1 MLVAYTWPPFALILV
16 ATLFGIVLNLGAG
29 FLAPVC
35 MYQWCSK
42 ADPWAHDRRLLNS
55 AAHGD
60 DHKKRRQTE
69 WKATIQKY
77 NRICF
82 ALHLISAS
90 ALFYLVYGNP
100 KWPVCA
106 TTPHFSWVPALVE
119 DEGKSCRDVACRVN
133 VEYASVGRIPLEWLV
148 CAFHMMSVFAHF
160 LNMVSTMYTDWLVR
174 RMNPGRWLEYFFS
187 ASIMQAVLLVMTGY
201 TDVWLLST
209 SAVLMAITQV
219 FGHTTEQYLYAADK
233 ADKGLLDLHFAEKWQ
248 FFFAGVV
255 SFSPPWVAIYYSFLW
270 SIDNS
275 DPGPPEWVKAL
286 IWTLVLT
293 FASFAFVMVYYMR
306 NYSEKFISFESER
319 VYCILSIFSKTLLT
333 WQLYFGIF
341 MRTERDLQ
349 SYMTC

>member
-1 MLVAYTWPPFALILV
+1 VAA
-16 ATLFGIVLNLGAG
+16 
-29 FLAPVC
+29 
-35 MYQWCSK
+35 
-42 ADPWAHDRRLLNS
+42 
-55 AAHGD
+55 
-60 DHKKRRQTE
+60 
-69 WKATIQKY
+69 IQKY
-77 NRICF
+77 YFICF

-90 ALFYLVYGNP
+90 ALFYLVQGNP
-100 KWPVCA
+100 EWPVCA
-106 TTPHFSWVPALVE
+106 TTPHYSWVPALVE

-133 VEYASVGRIPLEWLV
+133 VEYASVGLIPLEWLV

-160 LNMVSTMYTDWLVR
+160 YNMVSEMYTDWLIQ
-174 RMNPGRWLEYFFS
+174 RMNPGRWVEYFFS

-201 TDVWLLST
+201 TDVWVLSM

-219 FGHTTEQYLYAADK
+219 FGHTTEQFLYYADK
-233 ADKGLLDLHFAEKWQ
+233 APLELHFTERWQ

-270 SIDNS
+270 SINNS

-293 FASFAFVMVYYMR
+293 FASFAFVMVYYIR
-306 NYSEKFISFESER
+306 NYREKFISFKSER
-319 VYCILSIFSKTLLT
+319 VYCVLSIFSKTLLT